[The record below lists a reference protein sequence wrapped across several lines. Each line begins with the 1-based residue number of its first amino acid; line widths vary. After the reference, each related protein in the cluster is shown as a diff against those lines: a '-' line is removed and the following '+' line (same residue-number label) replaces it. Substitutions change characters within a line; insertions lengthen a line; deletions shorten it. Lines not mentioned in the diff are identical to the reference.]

1 MRVSIFDS
9 SSEISCKLLSW
20 LANNKKVTEITFFD
34 EENEFIKS
42 TEELKPDVVFINV
55 DLDETS
61 CAKLAETLKSQ
72 NASLRIVSISENTKF
87 AVDAYEIGVYGY
99 LLVPL
104 EKQKFDR
111 IMSIVQDNILE
122 GQVRQYLEQRSK

>member
-72 NASLRIVSISENTKF
+72 NASLRIVFISENTKF